1 MTQIAERLSDQGL
14 IHLVFLQMSFTGN
27 YGEYFGLSTDVDAI
41 VYMMLANDMMHGLYP
56 NVITIAEDVSTS
68 VSLPSGLTS

>member
-1 MTQIAERLSDQGL
+1 
-14 IHLVFLQMSFTGN
+14 MSFTGN

-56 NVITIAEDVSTS
+56 NVITIAEDVSTAVLVPS
-68 VSLPSGLTS
+68 DFKSLGKGQGWM